1 MKMYLK
7 LGIVLCFFSQIV
19 HAQEKPIKVI
29 EEKIPNRIA
38 LYALNETDT
47 DYDVKIEIKGV
58 NIRQSKAKPRFIRVP
73 ATSKVHLKTII
84 PIRGKKH
91 SYTYT
96 LNVNDSLSR
105 RALRK
110 PFTIVKVPPRKI
122 KPKRPI
128 TLYVTE
134 NCMGCDS
141 IIAPLTRNNY
151 IFIAH
156 YLKEKPEIRKQL
168 SRSFPNTPLD
178 SIKKPIVNL
187 GGRLYTWIANYE
199 ELLEELNK
207 E

>member
-1 MKMYLK
+1 MKMFHK
-7 LGIVLCFFSQIV
+7 LALVLCLFTYVIYG
-19 HAQEKPIKVI
+19 QEKPIKII

-47 DYDVKIEIKGV
+47 DYDVKIDIKGT
-58 NIRQSKAKPRFIRVP
+58 NIRQSSAKPRFIRVP

-96 LNVNDSLSR
+96 LKVNDSLSR

-110 PFTIVKVPPRKI
+110 PFTIVKVPPKKI
-122 KPKRPI
+122 RPKKQI
-128 TLYVTE
+128 TLYITE
-134 NCMGCDS
+134 NCKDCDS

-151 IFIAH
+151 IFKAH
-156 YLKEKPEIRKQL
+156 YLKEKPEIYKQL
-168 SRSFPNTPLD
+168 SRSFPNTALD

-187 GGRLYTWIANYE
+187 GGRLYTWIENYE
-199 ELLEELNK
+199 QLLKELDK